1 MHAQSKYG
9 VQRSISALDAFPD
22 TTHREHMT
30 EIQLKNARQRLIL
43 GISNVGFWVIVS
55 AAGVF
60 WILSGGMAALQAA
73 DLLKVLCGA
82 VGVQSLFDVA
92 GGTFLMPPDDR
103 ATRRFFLPWVRGVIT
118 HSSLLCA
125 SGVLCYWNFKL
136 TGGCCLAVLASTLA
150 LFFLRRHVLRFV
162 ANVRTHASSFAGC
175 TVLAAN
181 SSDPS
186 FTGETC
192 GIGRSAEILIPDH
205 WKAFLS
211 DAQIQTVTQRRLWQI
226 ENNLPARALLAS
238 VCWSLTG
245 CHAGALVLGLA
256 NRSPEQAVLLQC
268 LWMTL
273 WGFFGLLVLPSFSR
287 ASVFGADRAAAARGF
302 DVEGWIHAFPSITGE
317 DGNTKKLV
325 QRVFYPIPS
334 AEERLRGL
342 TRETR
347 LPILGNVARTNLFLS
362 LATLTILG
370 RCVHCNAGRPELWV
384 FPPTD

>member
-1 MHAQSKYG
+1 
-9 VQRSISALDAFPD
+9 
-22 TTHREHMT
+22 MT
-30 EIQLKNARQRLIL
+30 EVQLKTARRRLIL

-103 ATRRFFLPWVRGVIT
+103 ATRRFFLPWVRGALT

-125 SGVLCYWNFKL
+125 SGVLCYWNLKL
-136 TGGCCLAVLASTLA
+136 SGGCSTAVLASTLA

-162 ANVRTHASSFAGC
+162 ANVRTHESSFAGC
-175 TVLAAN
+175 AVLAAN

-192 GIGRSAEILIPDH
+192 GIGRSAVILIPDH
-205 WKAFLS
+205 WKALLS
-211 DAQIQTVTQRRLWQI
+211 DAQIKTVTQRRLWQI
-226 ENNLPARALLAS
+226 ENKLPARALLAS

-245 CHAGALVLGLA
+245 CHVGALVLGFA
-256 NRSPEQAVLLQC
+256 NRSPEQAVLLQS

-287 ASVFGADRAAAARGF
+287 TSVFAADRAAAALGF
-302 DVEGWIHAFPSITGE
+302 DVKSWIRAFPSITGE
-317 DGNTKKLV
+317 DGNAKKLV

-334 AEERLRGL
+334 TEERLRGL
-342 TRETR
+342 AHETR